1 MRRWFPILWL
11 CVILGATLIPL
22 APTGETPPLLCVL
35 CGDGALADGVLNGVL
50 FLPLGA
56 ALSITGWRAL
66 GAIALGALLSLSVET
81 AQFAI
86 PGRDPSLSDVL
97 FNTLGVAF
105 GIALA
110 RSSSIWWRPR
120 PHAAG
125 VLSIMAALGTASLI
139 TLTGILL
146 GPAFPEDLYYGG
158 WTPHFGHLEWY
169 GGRVLQASLDGLA
182 IPPGVL
188 ANSPQ
193 VRQKLRASAAVQ
205 VRAFAGPPPPG
216 LAPLFT
222 IHDGHQ
228 REILLLGVDGDDMVL
243 RYRRRAVAWGFT
255 EPDIRARGALHGVS
269 RRDSL
274 SIVVRRA
281 DPGYCVRVNAME
293 RCGLGYTIGIGWALL
308 LGGQPV
314 PLWLHSVFNV
324 CWTAALFFPI
334 GLWARFAW
342 AFLAA
347 AALSLASLLILP
359 PFIGLLPTPGAE
371 VVGALAGLLAGWAC
385 RLKRRAELLEHTN
398 DHI

>member
-1 MRRWFPILWL
+1 MRHWFPILWL

-22 APTGETPPLLCVL
+22 EPAGEAPPFLCVL

-66 GAIALGALLSLSVET
+66 RAIALGALLSLSVET

-120 PHAAG
+120 PRVAE
-125 VLSIMAALGTASLI
+125 VLSIIGALGTASLI
-139 TLTGILL
+139 TLTGVLL

-158 WTPHFGHLEWY
+158 WTPRFGHLEWY

-188 ANSPQ
+188 AGSSQ
-193 VRQKLRASAAVQ
+193 VRQKLRAGAAVH
-205 VRAFAGPPPPG
+205 VRASAGPPPPG

-222 IHDGHQ
+222 IQDGHQ
-228 REILLLGVDGDDMVL
+228 REILLLGVDGDDIVL
-243 RYRRRAVAWGFT
+243 RYRRRAVAWGLI
-255 EPDIRARGALHGVS
+255 EPEIRARGALHGVA
-269 RRDSL
+269 RRDPL
-274 SIVVRRA
+274 FIVVRRA
-281 DPGYCVRVNAME
+281 DSGYCLRVNATE

-314 PLWLHSVFNV
+314 PLWLRPIFNV
-324 CWTAALFFPI
+324 GWSAALFFPI
-334 GLWARFAW
+334 GLWARCSW
-342 AFLAA
+342 AFSPT
-347 AALSLASLLILP
+347 AALSFAGLVILP
-359 PFIGLLPTPGAE
+359 GFIGLLPTPGVE
-371 VVGALAGLLAGWAC
+371 LLGALAGFLTGWAS
-385 RLKRRAELLEHTN
+385 RTGLNARRQV
-398 DHI
+398 